1 MHMCTMLVL
10 GILVGVIVS
19 FLLMWGFNKSP
30 LPVVIPP
37 AGSAADA
44 VEKLVNAKAEELQ
57 SSGEVLHNLPC
68 PLPQTIQSMLMTPSG
83 TPYLFMYSMMGD
95 MPGQLLFHGG
105 DSMWCD
111 QGSPNCS
118 IESSSKLCSDMYD
131 YQTLNGQRAV
141 QDWIKIVSER
151 DSGWVAYYWKESG
164 GTVIK
169 PKYTYLKRVPHSGV
183 FLASGFSP

>member
-1 MHMCTMLVL
+1 MHFCTMLVL
-10 GILVGVIVS
+10 GILVGVIMS
-19 FLLMWGFNKSP
+19 FLLMWGFNNSP
-30 LPVVIPP
+30 LPVVSPP
-37 AGSAADA
+37 AGAAADA
-44 VEKLVNAKAEELQ
+44 VVKLVNAKAEELEN
-57 SSGEVLHNLPC
+57 SGEVLHNLPC
-68 PLPQTIQSMLMTPSG
+68 PLPPTISSMLVTPSG

-111 QGSPNCS
+111 QGSPSCS
-118 IESSSKLCSDMYD
+118 VESSSKLCSDMYN
-131 YQTLNGQRAV
+131 YQTLNGQRSV

-151 DSGWVAYYWKESG
+151 DSAWVAYYWKESG

-169 PKYTYLKRVPHSGV
+169 PKYTYLKRVKHSGV